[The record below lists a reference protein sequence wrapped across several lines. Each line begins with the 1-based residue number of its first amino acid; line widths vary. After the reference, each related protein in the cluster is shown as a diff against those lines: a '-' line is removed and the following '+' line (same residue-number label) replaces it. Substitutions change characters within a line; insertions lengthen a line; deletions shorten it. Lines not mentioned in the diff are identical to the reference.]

1 MSSEN
6 INVFC
11 RVRPAIDDETIEY
24 KARNTNT
31 SNFAEL
37 EVENP
42 LQSMTRQSN
51 NAATSHKFAFTR
63 IFDQDAT
70 QSEIY
75 EATGRPLVESAFQ
88 GFNATLFVYGQTAT
102 GKTYTVSGNDVERS
116 NRRSV
121 VEKRKKRRRS
131 KSDIRKTQNG
141 GIPNVKQQQQNQ
153 QEQNQQ
159 EQNNQEEKQQEQG
172 DFSDTQNP
180 TIENSTQENE
190 VKMSPTSSPYLEVKE
205 DSGIISRILSDVFNS
220 STNDIELVSVTVSY
234 LEIYK
239 EVGYD
244 LLAEGR
250 SKSHPDELPRV
261 APMKDARNRLNL
273 RNLSV
278 QTVNSEEEA
287 LRWFELGNTNRKV
300 AETHLNDA
308 SSRSHCVFSIGV
320 KCRHGD
326 NKTTLNAKVNLV
338 DLAGSERVGKSHLLK
353 QNLLTEARNINL
365 SLHHLQQVIIAL
377 SKGTIRHIPYR
388 NSLLTQVLS
397 DSLGGNSRTLMVA
410 TISAQ
415 KRHLEESVSTCQFAQ
430 RVAEI
435 TNKVKANISID
446 SDAMIARLEDEIK
459 LLKEEIG
466 SKTSTDAPAVHLEE
480 NELDQL
486 IQDFLNGRTDTLDVG
501 LDLDGIQYCF
511 RRLRELILNK
521 QTEIPH
527 PGARDPEQKKKK
539 SKSCVIL

>member
-102 GKTYTVSGNDVERS
+102 GKTYTVSGND
-116 NRRSV
+116 
-121 VEKRKKRRRS
+121 
-131 KSDIRKTQNG
+131 
-141 GIPNVKQQQQNQ
+141 
-153 QEQNQQ
+153 
-159 EQNNQEEKQQEQG
+159 
-172 DFSDTQNP
+172 
-180 TIENSTQENE
+180 
-190 VKMSPTSSPYLEVKE
+190 LEVKE

-539 SKSCVIL
+539 SKSC

>member
-6 INVFC
+6 INVYC
-11 RVRPAIDDETIEY
+11 RVRPSTDDETMEY

-51 NAATSHKFAFTR
+51 NAATTHKFAFTR

-116 NRRSV
+116 NRRSAV
-121 VEKRKKRRRS
+121 GKRKKGRKS

-141 GIPNVKQQQQNQ
+141 RIPNVKQ

-159 EQNNQEEKQQEQG
+159 EQNKQEEKQEEQQV
-172 DFSDTQNP
+172 DLLDTQNP

-190 VKMSPTSSPYLEVKE
+190 MKMSPTASPYLEVKE
-205 DSGIISRILSDVFNS
+205 DSGIISRLLSDVFNA
-220 STNDIELVSVTVSY
+220 STNDMELVSVTVSY

-278 QTVNSEEEA
+278 QTVNSEEDA

-338 DLAGSERVGKSHLLK
+338 DDELK
-353 QNLLTEARNINL
+353 QNLLSEARNINL

-377 SKGTIRHIPYR
+377 SKGTLRHIPYR

-446 SDAMIARLEDEIK
+446 SDAMIAKLEDTIK

-466 SKTSTDAPAVHLEE
+466 SKKSTDAPAVHLEE

-486 IQDFLNGRTDTLDVG
+486 IDDFLNGKTDTLDVG

-511 RRLRELILNK
+511 RRLRELILNQ
-521 QTEIPH
+521 QTEVAH